1 VKRLAAYIAKCHAE
15 GRDPEAAVRSQLK
28 VMPLVR
34 LLNWHDSCED
44 GLLMNLVVEE
54 LDRRAPKAT
63 LRDIAE
69 KQAAVQAAWDAVT
82 A

>member
-1 VKRLAAYIAKCHAE
+1 MKRLVAYISKCHAE

-28 VMPLVR
+28 AMPLVR

-44 GLLMNLVVEE
+44 GTLMNLVVEE

-63 LRDIAE
+63 LKSIAE
-69 KQAAVQAAWDAVT
+69 RQAAMEAAWDKVA